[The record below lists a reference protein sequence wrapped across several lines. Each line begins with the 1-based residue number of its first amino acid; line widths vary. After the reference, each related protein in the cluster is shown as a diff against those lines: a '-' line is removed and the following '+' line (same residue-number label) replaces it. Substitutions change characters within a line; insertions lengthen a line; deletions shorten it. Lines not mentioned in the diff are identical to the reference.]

1 MSAIVVNQNPRVK
14 NQILTGEALTA
25 EQRRTYIVLIG
36 LLATLLPFSID
47 LVLPAFP
54 KIGLDFAASN
64 SAVQFTFTG
73 VTIGFA
79 IGQLIAG
86 PLADSIG
93 RRRPMLI
100 LSGAHLVGS
109 LLCFLAPTIE
119 FFFWARLMQGIGGA
133 GAAILMGAVVRDLY
147 TGGPMLTM
155 MARVSLISSLAPIIA
170 PIIGSQIVT
179 VLPWRT
185 IFLFLVIFDTAVWL
199 SAFRFLIE
207 TLHRDDRRTSG
218 VKAILLRFKAVLGDR
233 VYVGLLIF
241 SVLQIVALFGYLN
254 TVSFLYQGTYGLTA
268 AQFGLVFSMNS
279 VGLYLG
285 TQLSAKLGRLFS
297 AAWVLI
303 CAGAL
308 FGLSGVAL
316 IFAGLGHATIWV
328 VEPLVMVFIF
338 SFGACIP
345 LLAALSLA
353 QHPNEAGT
361 AASLMGVLNFAT
373 TAALSGFYPLL
384 GTGSPLGMG
393 ILIAINSSLGVLA
406 LFFVMKPKTVPPLQQ

>member
-1 MSAIVVNQNPRVK
+1 MSATVVNQKPRVK

-25 EQRRTYIVLIG
+25 GQRRTYIVLIG

-54 KIGLDFAASN
+54 KIGQDFAASN

-109 LLCFLAPTIE
+109 LLCFLAPNIE

-233 VYVGLLIF
+233 IYVGLLIF

-303 CAGAL
+303 FAGTL
-308 FGLSGVAL
+308 FGLAGVAL
-316 IFAGLGHATIWV
+316 ILAGLSHATIWV

>member
-233 VYVGLLIF
+233 IYVGLLIF

-316 IFAGLGHATIWV
+316 IFAGLSHATIWV

-393 ILIAINSSLGVLA
+393 ILIAINASLGVLA

>member
-1 MSAIVVNQNPRVK
+1 MSAIVVNQKPRVK

-233 VYVGLLIF
+233 IYVGLLIF

-254 TVSFLYQGTYGLTA
+254 TVSFLYQGAYGLTA

-308 FGLSGVAL
+308 FGLAGVAL
-316 IFAGLGHATIWV
+316 IFAGLSHATIWV

-393 ILIAINSSLGVLA
+393 ILIAANMVLGVAA

>member
-1 MSAIVVNQNPRVK
+1 VSATVVSAKRSAG
-14 NQILTGEALTA
+14 NQILTGEMLTSA
-25 EQRRTYIVLIG
+25 QRRTYIIIIG
-36 LLATLLPFSID
+36 LLATLLPFSVD

-54 KIGLDFAASN
+54 KIGQDFAASN

-100 LSGAHLVGS
+100 LSGLHLVGS
-109 LLCFLAPTIE
+109 LLCFIAPSIDL
-119 FFFWARLMQGIGGA
+119 FFWARLLQGIGGA
-133 GAAILMGAVVRDLY
+133 GAAILMGAIVRDLY

-155 MARVSLISSLAPIIA
+155 MARVALISSLAPIVA

-179 VLPWRT
+179 ALPWRT
-185 IFLFLVIFDTAVWL
+185 IFAFLVIFDTVIWFL
-199 SAFRFLIE
+199 TYKFLIE
-207 TLHRDDRRTSG
+207 TLHRDNRRTSG
-218 VKAILLRFKAVLGDR
+218 IKVVLVRFKAVLGDR
-233 VYVGLLIF
+233 IYVGLLIF

-279 VGLYLG
+279 VGLYFG
-285 TQLSAKLGRLFS
+285 TQLSATLG
-297 AAWVLI
+297 
-303 CAGAL
+303 AGSL
-308 FGLSGVAL
+308 FGLAGVGL
-316 IFAGLGHATIWV
+316 IFAGLAQASIWV
-328 VEPLVMVFIF
+328 VAPIVFVFIF

-345 LLAALSLA
+345 LLGALSLA

-373 TAALSGFYPLL
+373 TSALSGFYPLL
-384 GTGSPLGMG
+384 GTGSPLGIG
-393 ILIAINSSLGVLA
+393 ILISVNMALGVSA

>member
-1 MSAIVVNQNPRVK
+1 VVKAKTQNQV
-14 NQILTGEALTA
+14 LTGELLTA
-25 EQRRTYIVLIG
+25 AQRRTYIIIIG
-36 LLATLLPFSID
+36 LLTTLLPFSVD

-54 KIGLDFAASN
+54 KIGEDFAASN

-100 LSGAHLVGS
+100 LSGLHLIGS
-109 LLCFLAPTIE
+109 LLCFIAPSIDL
-119 FFFWARLMQGIGGA
+119 FFWARLLQGIGGA
-133 GAAILMGAVVRDLY
+133 GAAILMGAIVRDLY

-170 PIIGSQIVT
+170 PIVGSQIVT

-185 IFLFLVIFDTAVWL
+185 IFVFLVIFDSVVWL
-199 SAFRFLIE
+199 LAFRFLIE
-207 TLHRDDRRTSG
+207 TLDRSARRASG
-218 VKAILLRFKAVLGDR
+218 VKLILLRFQAVLRDR
-233 VYVGLLIF
+233 IYVGLLIF

-268 AQFGLVFSMNS
+268 AQFGLVFSLNS

-285 TQLSAKLGRLFS
+285 TQLAAKLGRMFS
-297 AAWVLI
+297 AAWVLV
-303 CAGAL
+303 CAGSL
-308 FGLSGVAL
+308 FGLAGVGM
-316 IFAGLGHATIWV
+316 IFAGLAKANIWV
-328 VEPLVMVFIF
+328 VEPMALVFIF

-345 LLAALSLA
+345 LLGALSLA

-373 TAALSGFYPLL
+373 TSALSGFYPLL

-393 ILIAINSSLGVLA
+393 ILITASMTIGVLA
-406 LFFVMKPKTVPPLQQ
+406 LFFVMKPKTVPALEQ

>member
-1 MSAIVVNQNPRVK
+1 VSAIVVNQKPRVK
-14 NQILTGEALTA
+14 NQILTGEALTSG
-25 EQRRTYIVLIG
+25 QRRTYIVLIG
-36 LLATLLPFSID
+36 LLATLLPFSVD

-54 KIGLDFAASN
+54 KIGQDFAASN

-119 FFFWARLMQGIGGA
+119 LFFWARLLQGIGGA

-199 SAFRFLIE
+199 LSFKLLIE
-207 TLHRDDRRTSG
+207 TLHRDNRRTSG
-218 VKAILLRFKAVLGDR
+218 VKLILLRFKAVLGDR
-233 VYVGLLIF
+233 IYVGLLIF
-241 SVLQIVALFGYLN
+241 SVLQIVAIFGYLN

-279 VGLYLG
+279 VGLYFG
-285 TQLSAKLGRLFS
+285 TQLSAKLGRIFS

-303 CAGAL
+303 CAAIL
-308 FGLSGVAL
+308 FGFAGIAL
-316 IFAGLGHATIWV
+316 IFAGLNHSSIWV

-373 TAALSGFYPLL
+373 TSALSGFYPLL

-393 ILIAINSSLGVLA
+393 ILIAINASLGVLA
-406 LFFVMKPKTVPPLQQ
+406 LFFVMKPKTVPPLQR

>member
-233 VYVGLLIF
+233 IYVGLLIF

-316 IFAGLGHATIWV
+316 IFAGLSHATIWV

>member
-1 MSAIVVNQNPRVK
+1 MSAIVVNQKPRVK

-233 VYVGLLIF
+233 IYVGLLIF

-254 TVSFLYQGTYGLTA
+254 TVSFLYQGAYGLTA

-308 FGLSGVAL
+308 FGLAGVAL
-316 IFAGLGHATIWV
+316 IFAGLSHATIWV

>member
-1 MSAIVVNQNPRVK
+1 MSAIVVNQKPRVK

-233 VYVGLLIF
+233 IYVGLLIF

-254 TVSFLYQGTYGLTA
+254 TVSFLYQGAYGLTA

-303 CAGAL
+303 CAGTL
-308 FGLSGVAL
+308 FGLAGVAL
-316 IFAGLGHATIWV
+316 IFAGLSHATIWV

-384 GTGSPLGMG
+384 GSGSPLGMG